1 MFSIVPVV
9 RDNPVVAKPVV
20 HLGGSGVDVGLLSPI
35 CWSPSP
41 VLRADRVPK
50 ECVLTE
56 VYRKVL
62 LTTAF
67 LHARRAF
74 VVSLTARA
82 MHHEGCDQVMQ
93 LGRCGLVWDL
103 GTGESV
109 NVFWAAGGILLMQP
123 QDHVGMR
130 KPPEKI
136 MTQVNHLLQRT
147 QLTTHRFWNSMT

>member
-1 MFSIVPVV
+1 MFSTVPVV
-9 RDNPVVAKPVV
+9 WDNPVVAKLVV
-20 HLGGSGVDVGLLSPI
+20 PLGGSGVDVGLLSPI

-56 VYRKVL
+56 VYREVL
-62 LTTAF
+62 LTMAF
-67 LHARRAF
+67 LHAGRAL
-74 VVSLTARA
+74 VVSLTTRA
-82 MHHEGCDQVMQ
+82 MHHEGCAQVMQ
-93 LGRCGLVWDL
+93 LGRCGLVRDL
-103 GTGESV
+103 STGETV
-109 NVFWAAGGILLMQP
+109 NVFRAAGGILLMQP

-130 KPPEKI
+130 KPPEKK